1 MDPPDAD
8 PLFDEISLESL
19 RRRRSEKWSRFPP
32 DVLPSF
38 VAELDFAPA
47 PPIATVLTRA
57 IAEGDLGYA
66 LAGRSGLARAFAGF
80 ADRRWGWAVD
90 PGSVVAVP
98 DVMVGVAELLRLVAP
113 SGSGV
118 VFVTPSYPPFF
129 SVIAEAGRRAVP
141 VPLLD
146 HEAGPRLPLEA
157 IRSAFEAGSRVL
169 LLCNPHNPTGYVATR
184 EELRAIVN
192 IAGAHDAVVLSD
204 EIHAAHQP
212 AARAAESAVE
222 QLVGTMGAV
231 AVVHVHRPPTQ
242 PTGPVDRR
250 LHVWRPVGEAAQ
262 QDLAVLVV
270 ERLDDIDESGHDR
283 QGPCVRSMG
292 PVAPESCSRQ
302 RGVPPLG
309 TPGWQ
314 QSDNQRGR
322 GNQTTRQ
329 GRWREISLPKR
340 LPETTRDPARPI

>member
-47 PPIATVLTRA
+47 PPIAAVLTRA

-113 SGSGV
+113 PGSGV
-118 VFVTPSYPPFF
+118 VFVTPAYPPFF

-184 EELRAIVN
+184 RSCWRSLTSPPPTTAWSCRTRSTQRTSRAP
-192 IAGAHDAVVLSD
+192 G
-204 EIHAAHQP
+204 
-212 AARAAESAVE
+212 AAETEVE
-222 QLVGTMGAV
+222 RLVGTRAAV
-231 AVVHVHRPPTQ
+231 AVV
-242 PTGPVDRR
+242 R
-250 LHVWRPVGEAAQ
+250 LHRHANPADGPGRPTPPRMAPGRRSGAA
-262 QDLAVLVV
+262 LPRRPRA
-270 ERLDDIDESGHDR
+270 RT
-283 QGPCVRSMG
+283 
-292 PVAPESCSRQ
+292 SC
-302 RGVPPLG
+302 
-309 TPGWQ
+309 
-314 QSDNQRGR
+314 
-322 GNQTTRQ
+322 
-329 GRWREISLPKR
+329 
-340 LPETTRDPARPI
+340 